1 MKKLML
7 CLSFCLFTAIAFAQS
22 ANTLSGQSF
31 GDGVSPGALKQAS
44 AVAATMGEKTTA
56 DMKITGEVVEVCK
69 KKGCWMT
76 LKMPDG
82 EPMRVTFKDYAF
94 FMPKDIVGKTVA
106 LDGIAKKQTISKSQ
120 LQHYAK
126 DAKKTPEE
134 IAKITA
140 DKDEIAFEAK
150 GVVILD
156 QETK

>member
-1 MKKLML
+1 MKKLIL
-7 CLSFCLFTAIAFAQS
+7 SLSFCLLTAMAFAQ
-22 ANTLSGQSF
+22 APAALSGQSF
-31 GDGVSPGALKQAS
+31 GEGVTPGDLKQVSKVAS
-44 AVAATMGEKTTA
+44 VMGDQTTA

-106 LDGIAKKQTISKSQ
+106 LDGVAKKQTISASQ
-120 LQHYAK
+120 LRHYAA
-126 DAKKTPEE
+126 DAKKSPEE
-134 IAKITA
+134 VAKITS

-156 QETK
+156 KETK